1 MFTLMIEVQ
10 ELVQS
15 RLVFLHR
22 TEIVMNSSKGEACLC
37 PALLLVYALLSLIA
51 EVTLMLVPAPNRKL
65 LVMKFRALTPDL
77 ADRF

>member
-1 MFTLMIEVQ
+1 MSTLMIEVQ

-22 TEIVMNSSKGEACLC
+22 TEIVMTSSTGEAGLC
-37 PALLLVYALLSLIA
+37 PELLLVYAFLSLIA
-51 EVTLMLVPAPNRKL
+51 EATLMLVPAPNRNL
-65 LVMKFRALTPDL
+65 LVMKFRPLTTDL